1 MAGRVARPTGWKAR
15 LADAVDAYARRAY
28 GRPLSPTDAWAHR
41 PLLAAGYGAFE
52 VATERAGALELRLKD
67 LAVLKAAML
76 VNCEW
81 CMDIGSALARKAGL
95 GERELR
101 ALPEYADSDV
111 FTDDEKLVLDY
122 AVGMSRTPAEVDDV
136 LWERLRARF
145 DEPQIVE
152 LTAAIAIENLR
163 ARFNNAL
170 GIEPQGFSEG
180 SFCVV
185 PSNGQ

>member
-1 MAGRVARPTGWKAR
+1 MAD
-15 LADAVDAYARRAY
+15 LVDAYSRRAY
-28 GRPLSPTDAWAHR
+28 GRPLAPIDAWAHR

-52 VATERAGALELRLKD
+52 AATERSGALDLRLKE
-67 LAVLKAAML
+67 LGALKAATM

-81 CMDIGSALARKAGL
+81 CMDIGSEFARKAGL

-101 ALPEYADSDV
+101 ALPEYSDRDV
-111 FTDDEKLVLDY
+111 FSDDARLVLDY
-122 AVGMSRTPAEVDDV
+122 AVAMSSTPAVVDDA
-136 LWERLRARF
+136 LWERLRSRF

-170 GIEPQGFSEG
+170 AIEPQGFSAG
-180 SFCVV
+180 AFCVV
-185 PSNGQ
+185 PSNKM